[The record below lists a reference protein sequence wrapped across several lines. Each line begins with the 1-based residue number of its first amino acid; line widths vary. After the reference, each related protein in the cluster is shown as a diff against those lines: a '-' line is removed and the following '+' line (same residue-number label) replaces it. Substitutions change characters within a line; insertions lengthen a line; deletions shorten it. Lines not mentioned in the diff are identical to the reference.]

1 MYMNAS
7 NIYLTLDIENTIML
21 FIILLASLLC
31 AKGEAFEIKK
41 EVLEKRKLQDLFD
54 KSSPGEYIFYDDLMD
69 FVEDFFVSE
78 DDEKMIGQHY
88 IYGNVTILKIL
99 LRVTK
104 TYYWEIHIKLW
115 NHSQEK
121 PSNETKTKEEFKE
134 FVDDQKPFVLS
145 DLEEILSLSS
155 LANTSY
161 KLYIDLKSNH
171 DQESK

>member
-1 MYMNAS
+1 MNAS

-88 IYGNVTILKIL
+88 IFGNVTILKIL
-99 LRVTK
+99 LRVAK
-104 TYYWEIHIKLW
+104 T
-115 NHSQEK
+115 NR
-121 PSNETKTKEEFKE
+121 
-134 FVDDQKPFVLS
+134 
-145 DLEEILSLSS
+145 
-155 LANTSY
+155 
-161 KLYIDLKSNH
+161 
-171 DQESK
+171 